1 MSVAVD
7 VRSSQKVEWVAA
19 VVRKD
24 RSELES
30 PEDPRS
36 VKRAGQN
43 SGNYHLVPLV
53 KIRQRTVTLQTRCVE
68 RRVITIKVR
77 DVIDRLAQGVVG
89 QDGEMIGK
97 SFFHFH
103 NPAVVDRRAR

>member
-1 MSVAVD
+1 MSVAID
-7 VRSSQKVEWVAA
+7 VCRSQKVEWVAA
-19 VVRKD
+19 VVSKD

-30 PEDPRS
+30 PEDPRFI
-36 VKRAGQN
+36 KRASQN
-43 SGNYHLVPLV
+43 RGDYHLVPLV
-53 KIRQRTVTLQTRCVE
+53 KIGQRTVTLQTRCVE

-77 DVIDRLAQGVVG
+77 DVIDPLVQGVFG